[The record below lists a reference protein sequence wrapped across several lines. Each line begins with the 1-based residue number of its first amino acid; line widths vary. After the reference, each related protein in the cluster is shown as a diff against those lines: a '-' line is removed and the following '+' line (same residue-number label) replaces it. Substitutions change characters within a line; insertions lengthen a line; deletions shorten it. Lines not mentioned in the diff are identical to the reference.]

1 MRVRTEGFTL
11 AKRALHANLRCKFG
25 NGSFW
30 AEGYYVSTG
39 GLNEATV
46 EKHMQDQG
54 DRGIAPGK
62 LSVKE
67 YENPFK
73 EQVPCHRLLVI
84 VRFYANHKARLQTR
98 IAARRRA
105 GWWPCSDVGA
115 CWYGGSGKNHSR

>member
-1 MRVRTEGFTL
+1 MRVCIEGFAL
-11 AKRALHANLRCKFG
+11 AMCALHANLKYKFG
-25 NGSFW
+25 NRSFW

-46 EKHMQDQG
+46 EKYIQDQG
-54 DRGIAPGK
+54 DHGIVLDK
-62 LSVKE
+62 LGVKE

-73 EQVPCHRLLVI
+73 EQVTRHRLLAI

-98 IAARRRA
+98 TANRRHA

-115 CWYGGSGKNHSR
+115 CWYGGSGKNHSW

>member
-1 MRVRTEGFTL
+1 MRVRIEGFAL
-11 AKRALHANLRCKFG
+11 AMFDEHANLKCKFG
-25 NGSFW
+25 NRSFW

-46 EKHMQDQG
+46 EKYIQDQG
-54 DRGIAPGK
+54 DHGIVLGE

-67 YENPFK
+67 YENSFK
-73 EQVPCHRLLVI
+73 EQATCRRLLAI

-98 IAARRRA
+98 TADRKHA

-115 CWYGGSGKNHSR
+115 CWCGGSGKNHSR